1 VRGVCD
7 HRTPEIPMPAWLA
20 SLPLWMHVTAFCAAA
35 FVTWRAG
42 TCLSVYAKQIAERTR
57 AGQALVGTLLLGG
70 VASVPEL
77 MMSITG
83 AALGDAQLATTT
95 LLGGVPV
102 TMAMV
107 AISDAAAG
115 LRPVSSRVTRPVV
128 LMQGTLLIAM
138 LTLLAFGMVTRDL
151 AFAHAGVWSL
161 LLLAFY
167 VGAVITLRKH
177 EQDPPS
183 WTPDHTPSEPGQ
195 APSEPGHSAASRA
208 GDEPQSLSHVLAAC
222 GLAGLATI
230 AAGYVLAIS
239 SAAIAEQTGLGSTL
253 VGMVLGGI
261 ATSLPELSTIRAAV
275 KLRQYEMAFGD
286 AFGSN
291 LCSIALLYFAD
302 LAYPEGA
309 LLNQVTASSLLAT
322 LLGILSAAIY
332 LGGLLRRARVTVLRL
347 GIDSLLAL
355 AVYVLGLVLIYRLG

>member
-1 VRGVCD
+1 
-7 HRTPEIPMPAWLA
+7 MPDWLA
-20 SLPLWMHVTAFCAAA
+20 SPPLWMNVTAFCAAA
-35 FVTWRAG
+35 IVTWRAG
-42 TCLSVYAKQIAERTR
+42 TRLSVYAKQVAERTR
-57 AGQALVGTLLLGG
+57 AGQALVGALLLGG

-77 MMSITG
+77 MMSLT
-83 AALGDAQLATTT
+83 AAAMGDAQLATTT

-107 AISDAAAG
+107 AISDAAG
-115 LRPVSSRVTRPVV
+115 GMRPVSSRVTGPVV

-138 LTLLAFGMVTRDL
+138 LTVLAFGMVARDL

-167 VGAVITLRKH
+167 VIAVIALRKH

-183 WTPDHTPSEPGQ
+183 WTPDHTPSEPG
-195 APSEPGHSAASRA
+195 ASSRRA
-208 GDEPQSLSHVLAAC
+208 DGDESQPLSRVLVRC
-222 GLAGLATI
+222 TLAGLGTI
-230 AAGYVLAIS
+230 GAGYVLAIS
-239 SAAIAEQTGLGSTL
+239 SAGIAEQTGIGSTL

-302 LAYPEGA
+302 LAYPKGA

-332 LGGLLRRARVTVLRL
+332 LAGLLQRARVTVLRL

-355 AVYVLGLVLIYRLG
+355 LVYTLGLVLIYRLG